1 MNLQTY
7 QFILDG
13 IVKDELTDRTI
24 HSLQLREMILQT
36 DHINLHEEIEDGLTN
51 KSGQSL
57 LI

>member
-13 IVKDELTDRTI
+13 IMKNELINRSI
-24 HSLQLREMILQT
+24 HSLQLREMILQI
-36 DHINLHEEIEDGLTN
+36 DQINLHGEIEDEFTN
-51 KSGQSL
+51 RSTQSL

>member
-13 IVKDELTDRTI
+13 IMKDELINRSV

-36 DHINLHEEIEDGLTN
+36 DHINLHGEIEDEFTN
-51 KSGQSL
+51 RSTQSL